1 MNLREVEIFKP
12 YGNEFPEYLMLDAG
26 CPTEAF
32 AHWENSELLR
42 IAKRGHE
49 ILGLYA
55 MERRNQDIF
64 ELFGV
69 IVEPQVRKQGLGRWL
84 VGHAI
89 GVAESKGG
97 RRVTLPHT
105 GASRCFAHIGFQPA
119 EVGWFFDL
127 IPE

>member
-1 MNLREVEIFKP
+1 MNLREVEIYKP

-26 CPTEAF
+26 CPATAI
-32 AHWENSELLR
+32 ARWESSPLL
-42 IAKRGHE
+42 AKRGPE

-55 MERRNQDIF
+55 MERRDQEVF

-69 IVEPQVRKQGLGRWL
+69 VVDPQVRKQGLGRWL

-97 RRVTLPHT
+97 RRVTLQQN
-105 GASRCFAHIGFQPA
+105 GSSRCFAHIGFQPSA
-119 EVGWFFDL
+119 SGWFFDL